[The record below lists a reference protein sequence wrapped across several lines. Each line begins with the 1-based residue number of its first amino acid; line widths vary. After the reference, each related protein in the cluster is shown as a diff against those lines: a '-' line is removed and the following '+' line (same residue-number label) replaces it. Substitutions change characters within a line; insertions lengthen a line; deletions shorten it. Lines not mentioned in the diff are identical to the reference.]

1 MKLLILLL
9 LSIIF
14 LNANLTKEQ
23 IAYLNSPLTQEKN
36 DTIVI
41 EQYYKIVFKKE
52 IETPFDK
59 KKHKFVI
66 QKNLGTMKKGVM
78 HKEQF
83 VSLYSS
89 ATNEL
94 EQAIFAPLLQFG
106 AIDHVETLLTKPK
119 NYDVLIKLDVKKN
132 GVDIIIKSK
141 SNITKKSIS
150 FEKLFNIKF

>member
-1 MKLLILLL
+1 
-9 LSIIF
+9 
-14 LNANLTKEQ
+14 
-23 IAYLNSPLTQEKN
+23 
-36 DTIVI
+36 
-41 EQYYKIVFKKE
+41 
-52 IETPFDK
+52 
-59 KKHKFVI
+59 
-66 QKNLGTMKKGVM
+66 M